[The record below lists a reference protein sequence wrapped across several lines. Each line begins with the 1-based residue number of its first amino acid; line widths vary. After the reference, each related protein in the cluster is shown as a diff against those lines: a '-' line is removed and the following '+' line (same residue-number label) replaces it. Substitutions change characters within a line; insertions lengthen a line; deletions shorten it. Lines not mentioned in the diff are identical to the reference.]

1 MTKQEFLAMSLPHDV
16 KAIDTFECIWTIH
29 AYKDALNGLDDNE
42 HLSYENFIKE
52 EGHKLILHPL
62 SDLTKEIEHKGE
74 KFVPIIELA
83 KVAFTNSRYSFKLSE
98 GLDKFV
104 WIDDDWNN
112 FKFYF
117 EGYNFHYN
125 GYNRFIPNQFKLYQ
139 KLIEWHFDLA
149 DLISKGDAI
158 DVNTLETNP
167 YK

>member
-1 MTKQEFLAMSLPHDV
+1 MNNGVDIICDICPNVKMSLTKTVGAKQSGKQYRMRWFKCPV
-16 KAIDTFECIWTIH
+16 C
-29 AYKDALNGLDDNE
+29 GM
-42 HLSYENFIKE
+42 
-52 EGHKLILHPL
+52 
-62 SDLTKEIEHKGE
+62 SDLIKPIEHKGE

-117 EGYNFHYN
+117 EGYNFHYD

-139 KLIEWHFDLA
+139 KLIEWHFDIA
-149 DLISKGDAI
+149 DLISKREAI
-158 DVNTLETNP
+158 DVNTLKENP